1 MVHQY
6 TSVEIENV
14 KNWIIASLKRLILR
28 DGDLLKHESISTTFN
43 LQGED
48 DLNREIHETSINHHL
63 ACHLGYLIE
72 EYGIYGYNVDI
83 EYNRYFNNR
92 KKVYST
98 EKNSPI
104 EVRPDIIV
112 HKRIR
117 SGKLGSHFL
126 VVEAK
131 KHELIDKD
139 CNHVK
144 DIMLD
149 TNYQYKYGMLVSYL
163 EDTQKIQVN
172 LLTLPSSEFLEYEF
186 TVDK

>member
-1 MVHQY
+1 M
-6 TSVEIENV
+6 
-14 KNWIIASLKRLILR
+14 
-28 DGDLLKHESISTTFN
+28 
-43 LQGED
+43 ED
-48 DLNREIHETSINHHL
+48 
-63 ACHLGYLIE
+63 
-72 EYGIYGYNVDI
+72 YGISGYNVDI

-98 EKNSPI
+98 EKSSYI

-112 HKRIR
+112 HKRTR
-117 SGKLGSHFL
+117 SGELGSHFL

-149 TNYQYKYGMLVSYL
+149 TNYQYKYGMLISYL
-163 EDTQKIQVN
+163 EDTQKIQVK
-172 LLTLPSSEFLEYEF
+172 LLTLPRSDFLEHEF

>member
-6 TSVEIENV
+6 TSVEIKTV

-28 DGDLLKHESISTTFN
+28 DGDLLKPESIPT
-43 LQGED
+43 LHKLEGQK
-48 DLNREIHETSINHHL
+48 DLNRELHETTINHRL
-63 ACHLGYLIE
+63 ACHLEYLIE
-72 EYGIYGYNVDI
+72 EYGIYDYNIDI

-92 KKVYST
+92 KKVYSA
-98 EKNSPI
+98 EENSYI

-112 HKRIR
+112 HKRTR

-139 CNHVK
+139 CNHVR

-172 LLTLPSSEFLEYEF
+172 LLTLPSSGFLEHEF